1 MPSSN
6 PASVAPVTD
15 ATTFDPRRIKWL
27 FLLGHPERFR
37 IIDFLVGR
45 GEEVRVTEIYRSL
58 GMQQA
63 IASQHLIT
71 LRDRG
76 ILTSRPVGTSRL
88 YSLSHPM
95 IADLLNAVRPFVV
108 ADGDSAASAK
118 GKAKK

>member
-1 MPSSN
+1 MASSSTT
-6 PASVAPVTD
+6 PATD
-15 ATTFDPRRIKWL
+15 SSGFDARRIKWL

-37 IIDFLVGR
+37 IIDFLAER
-45 GEEVRVTEIYRSL
+45 GEEVRVTDIYRAL

-76 ILTSRPVGTSRL
+76 VLTSRPVGTSRL
-88 YSLSHPM
+88 YTLAHPQ
-95 IADLLNAVRPFVV
+95 IAELLNAVRPYVM
-108 ADGDSAASAK
+108 ANGNDDSASAGK